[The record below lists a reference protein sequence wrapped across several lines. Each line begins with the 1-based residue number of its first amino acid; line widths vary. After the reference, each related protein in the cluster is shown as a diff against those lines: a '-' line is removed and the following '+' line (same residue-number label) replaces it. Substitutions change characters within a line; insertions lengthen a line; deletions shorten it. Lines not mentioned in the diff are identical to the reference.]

1 MQFKSGVKLGAPTAV
16 AGIMLVTLIL
26 LLVRSIGL
34 YPGVLGDEYTYSSM
48 ARLMPLS
55 AAYIPDYL
63 YLAIYKSTNLCG
75 RGFMECSKFFNTLFF
90 VAAAPFIYMTAR
102 RFCGSRLS
110 VLIVF
115 LSMLGPVNS
124 YTAYFMPEPL
134 FFLSFWVGVCYFLSL
149 DAQSSVKEMAL
160 FGFIMG
166 CASLVKPHA
175 MFMIPAFCLC
185 IVFFAYKSLS
195 AWLVTG
201 LKNSAVFVVVML
213 VTKFLV
219 SFIVAGTSGL
229 TLFGNFYTSTF
240 ESSATSL
247 QRYLDILTAAPRIV
261 EGHLLATFMMF
272 GTAVAITLFGSIKAL
287 ANKTISSE
295 DKIAFCTLA
304 LLLNLIIVVGLFS
317 ASVAGTN
324 VVETAFRLHMRYYD
338 FMLPLLF
345 IAAATQINAV
355 HTTSLKYW
363 RFLTAI
369 IVLAVIGYAA
379 VTLMHP
385 FTPSYVDSPELRGY
399 TLNVNVFIGLAVLS
413 AICVA
418 LWGLSAS
425 SGTIVFLLFYLPLS
439 ICITAV
445 HSNAEVRQRMIVDA
459 YDKAGLFAKSYVPSN
474 ELSSLVVVGNSVAA
488 TLRSLIYIDD
498 LGATRDLSFVEGV
511 PYTAAQTPA
520 DKKWILAV
528 GDIEFAKD
536 DFEVIRLNGFSLA
549 KKTASLYPMSINFR
563 HTSLPDSVIRVSGLS
578 HAESWGAWSDR
589 SDIVFRFAKPLP
601 ERFQL
606 ILTAKAFGPNV
617 NKSFEVVVDN
627 RNYPVMLTENNA
639 PHTLD
644 ITNAGKA
651 DVLTIKVPSPT
662 SPKQLG
668 MSQDD
673 RTLGLGLDQIEIRK
687 TE

>member
-1 MQFKSGVKLGAPTAV
+1 MQFKNGIKLGAPAAV
-16 AGIMLVTLIL
+16 ACIMVMTLIV

-75 RGFMECSKFFNTLFF
+75 RGFMECSKLFNTVFF

-115 LSMLGPVNS
+115 LSMLGPINS

-134 FFLSFWVGVCYFLSL
+134 FFLSFWVGISYFLSL
-149 DAQSSVKEMAL
+149 NAQSSLKEWAL

-166 CASLVKPHA
+166 CSSLVKPHA

-185 IVFFAYKSLS
+185 IIFFAYKSMS
-195 AWLVTG
+195 TWLVTG
-201 LKNSAVFVVVML
+201 LKSSAVFVVVML
-213 VTKFLV
+213 ATKFVV
-219 SFIVAGTSGL
+219 SFIIAGTSGL

-240 ESSATSL
+240 ESSASSL
-247 QRYLDILTAAPRIV
+247 QRYLDIFSTAPRII
-261 EGHLLATFMMF
+261 EGHLLAIVMMF
-272 GTAVAITLFGSIKAL
+272 GTSVAIIIFGSIKAL
-287 ANKTISSE
+287 AKKSISSE
-295 DKIAFCTLA
+295 DKVVFCTLA
-304 LLLNLIIVVGLFS
+304 LLLNLIVIVGLFS

-355 HTTSLKYW
+355 HTASLKYC
-363 RFLTAI
+363 RFIIAI
-369 IVLAVIGYAA
+369 LLLAMIGYAA
-379 VTLMHP
+379 MTLMHP
-385 FTPSYVDSPELRGY
+385 FTPSYVDSAELRGY
-399 TLNVNVFIGLAVLS
+399 TLNVNWFIALAVFS
-413 AICVA
+413 ALAVVVWC
-418 LWGLSAS
+418 LSAS

-439 ICITAV
+439 VGVTAV
-445 HSNAEVRQRMIVDA
+445 HSNAEVRQRMVIDA
-459 YDKAGLFAKSYVPSN
+459 YDRAGLFAKSYVPAN

-488 TLRSLIYIDD
+488 TLRSLVYIDD
-498 LGATRDLSFVEGV
+498 LGASRDLSFVEGV
-511 PYTAAQTPA
+511 PYTAAQTPS

-536 DFEVIRLNGFSLA
+536 EFEVMRFNGFSLA
-549 KKTASLYPMSINFR
+549 KKMTNVYPLNINFR
-563 HTSLPDSVIRVSGLS
+563 HSSLPDTVIKASGLS
-578 HAESWGAWSDR
+578 HPESWGAWSDR
-589 SDIVFRFAKPLP
+589 GDIVFRFAKPLP
-601 ERFQL
+601 SKFQL
-606 ILTAKAFGPNV
+606 VLTAKAFGPNV
-617 NKSFEVVVDN
+617 DKPFEVLVGH
-627 RNYPVMLTENNA
+627 RSYPVKLTADNA
-639 PHTLD
+639 SYTLD
-644 ITNAGKA
+644 IVNVDSA
-651 DVLTIKVPSPT
+651 DVLTIKVPLPT

-668 MSQDD
+668 MSKDD
-673 RTLGLGLDQIEIRK
+673 RTLGIGLDQLEIRK
-687 TE
+687 VE